1 MNQKKYIY
9 IYKSE
14 YNITINNKEYPK
26 VALCE
31 FVKKCEFLY
40 TRINRLLQN
49 IVINKIILPDNN
61 DIDGEKLESIISNYI
76 EIGFVDIFNRRKSG
90 HTE

>member
-1 MNQKKYIY
+1 
-9 IYKSE
+9 
-14 YNITINNKEYPK
+14 
-26 VALCE
+26 
-31 FVKKCEFLY
+31 
-40 TRINRLLQN
+40 
-49 IVINKIILPDNN
+49 VINKIILPDNN